1 MAKSM
6 IRQKLGEKTFSSYVP
21 ATAENAKGLAE
32 LMPGEYEIFELV
44 GESGDKTVTDG
55 YYDVTV
61 MLQNDETKSK
71 TYIGFAMKLNK
82 NEEDIFN
89 AFQGKTINGVKADEV
104 YILGMKKVVIAS
116 NDNS

>member
-6 IRQKLGEKTFSSYVP
+6 IRQKLGDKTFTSYVP

-61 MLQNDETKSK
+61 MLQDETKLK
-71 TYIGFAMKLNK
+71 TYVSFSMKLNK

-116 NDNS
+116 NDDS